1 MELGTGSMTLCG
13 LPRKDHAA
21 SGVRI
26 RFVRRPLAVGK
37 RGDRIAAFLNAAL
50 EANGNV
56 ALETDGPAALQAAP
70 GDIAEAAR
78 SPRQQD
84 RRGKRNRQ
92 GASKGVCG
100 TGSGAHPHSAAYPHL
115 APSRPSAFG
124 RLPASGLRPL
134 IRVWRHHQGKKKGVS
149 RISLAAYPCLAAGLQ
164 ESPRTSP
171 QFCRACLGR
180 LGSDAHLRLA
190 AGL

>member
-13 LPRKDHAA
+13 LPRKNHAA

-26 RFVRRPLAVGK
+26 RFVRRRLAASK
-37 RGDRIAAFLNAAL
+37 RSDQIAAFL
-50 EANGNV
+50 NV

-100 TGSGAHPHSAAYPHL
+100 TGSGTHPHSAAYPHL

-134 IRVWRHHQGKKKGVS
+134 IRAWRHHQGKKKGVS
-149 RISLAAYPCLAAGLQ
+149 RISLAAHLCLAAGLQ

>member
-1 MELGTGSMTLCG
+1 MELGTGSMALRG

-26 RFVRRPLAVGK
+26 RFVRRRLAVGR
-37 RGDRIAAFLNAAL
+37 RGDRIAAFL
-50 EANGNV
+50 NV

-84 RRGKRNRQ
+84 RRSKRNRQ
-92 GASKGVCG
+92 GARKGGCG

-115 APSRPSAFG
+115 V
-124 RLPASGLRPL
+124 SGL
-134 IRVWRHHQGKKKGVS
+134 S
-149 RISLAAYPCLAAGLQ
+149 SA
-164 ESPRTSP
+164 
-171 QFCRACLGR
+171 LGDITKVR
-180 LGSDAHLRLA
+180 RKE
-190 AGL
+190 

>member
-1 MELGTGSMTLCG
+1 MELGTGSMALYG
-13 LPRKDHAA
+13 LPRKDNAA

-26 RFVRRPLAVGK
+26 RFVRRRLAVGK
-37 RGDRIAAFLNAAL
+37 HGDRITAFLNVAL

-84 RRGKRNRQ
+84 RRSKRNRQ
-92 GASKGVCG
+92 GARKGVCG
-100 TGSGAHPHSAAYPHL
+100 L
-115 APSRPSAFG
+115 AWAPIRIRPPIHIWLSRPSAFG
-124 RLPASGLRPL
+124 RLSASGLRPF
-134 IRVWRHHQGKKKGVS
+134 IRTWRRHQGKKKGVS
-149 RISLAAYPCLAAGLQ
+149 RISSAAHSHLAAGLQ

-171 QFCRACLGR
+171 QFCRACAGR

>member
-1 MELGTGSMTLCG
+1 MTLCG
-13 LPRKDHAA
+13 LPREDHAA

-26 RFVRRPLAVGK
+26 RFVRRRLAVGK

-50 EANGNV
+50 E
-56 ALETDGPAALQAAP
+56 TDGPAALQAAP
-70 GDIAEAAR
+70 GVIAGAAG
-78 SPRQQD
+78 SPKQEESPGREK
-84 RRGKRNRQ
+84 RRMRDWLG
-92 GASKGVCG
+92 
-100 TGSGAHPHSAAYPHL
+100 
-115 APSRPSAFG
+115 RPSAFG

-134 IRVWRHHQGKKKGVS
+134 IRAWRHHQGKKKGVS

-171 QFCRACLGR
+171 QFCRACAGR